1 MKILKLEIKNIRGI
15 PDLTIEPKGKSFV
28 IYGPNGSG
36 KSAVIDSLD
45 FLLTGK
51 IARLSGEGTEGI
63 TLKDYGPHIDKV
75 ADLSNVEVNAEIEV
89 PGISEAVVISRK
101 MSNPTEL
108 KCPDKFKTH
117 LSPIIELLSRG
128 QYVLTRREILKLVT
142 AKSSTRA
149 QQIHQ
154 VLKLSDL
161 EDIRAN
167 LVTIRNES
175 KTAFETATITL
186 NRNKRNV
193 ATNIGKTVYIEA
205 EVLDYVNDQRTKLGG
220 NKIEKL
226 NSSFLQDG
234 ITGVPVNPASVNHKT
249 LSELI
254 NILKSGS
261 VDLIANEMSEAD
273 KKLRSIIDEIK
284 NDAVANWNAK
294 RFVFTKE
301 GLELIRESGECPL
314 CDKSWNKDELVHY
327 LQERIDNESSRQDE
341 LSSNSKII
349 SEKAEIIK
357 IRIQQIVDLIKPLAQ
372 NESAKT
378 SKVFAAG
385 SEHLNN
391 WSESLS
397 GLLTAL
403 EYPLKD
409 YANEAFP
416 KELVNKLYLTE
427 KTDTILAEFEDEVKK
442 LFPEATPEQTAW
454 DNLTRLVE
462 WIKNIEEGTIS
473 LEHISIISKRAASVE
488 KAFIEARDE
497 VLDSLYV
504 KIKNRFV
511 GFYKEMH
518 GDDEKGFSADFT
530 PKDAGLNFKVD
541 FYGRGLHPPHAMHS
555 EGHQDSMGVCLFL
568 ALSEHLNKGL
578 IDLVILDDVI
588 MSVDIGH
595 RRMFCNVL
603 ANNFSDRQ
611 FVITTHDTTW
621 ANQLKSAG
629 LIPSKQMLKFLNW
642 DIDSG
647 PVVHY
652 EADMWGR
659 IQRDLD
665 NDDVN
670 SAAARLRRGM
680 EEFSRY
686 VCHSLRASVPYTLED
701 GGDLG
706 DFMPSAIGRYGDLL
720 GKAKEAAHSW
730 KQTEILQELNR
741 VDDQVKKILGRTNV
755 EQWSINKAVHYN
767 QWANLGKQDFIPVV
781 TAFKD
786 LYEKVFSCSNE
797 ECQSVL
803 QVTFDGAKVNGVRCK
818 CGAVNWNLTKK
829 L

>member
-15 PDLTIEPKGKSFV
+15 PDLTIDPKGKSFV

-63 TLKDYGPHIDKV
+63 TLKDYGPHIDKA

-89 PGISEAVVISRK
+89 PGITEAVVISRK
-101 MSNPTEL
+101 MSNPSEL
-108 KCPDKFKTH
+108 NCPDKFKTH

-128 QYVLTRREILKLVT
+128 QYVLTRREILKMIT

-167 LVTIRNES
+167 LVKIRNES
-175 KTAFETATITL
+175 KNAFETATITL

-226 NSSFLQDG
+226 DSALLQDG
-234 ITGVPVNPASVNHKT
+234 ITGVSVNPASVNHKT
-249 LSELI
+249 LLALI
-254 NILKSGS
+254 SNLKSGS
-261 VDLIANEMSEAD
+261 VGLVANEMSEAD
-273 KKLRSIIDEIK
+273 KKLRSIIDEIR

-294 RFVFTKE
+294 RFAFTKE
-301 GLELIRESGECPL
+301 GLGLIRESGECPL
-314 CDKSWNKDELVHY
+314 CDKDWNKGELAHY

-357 IRIQQIVDLIKPLAQ
+357 IRIQQIIDLIKSLAQ
-372 NESAKT
+372 HESAKT
-378 SKVFAAG
+378 SKVFVAG

-391 WSESLS
+391 WSESLN
-397 GLLTAL
+397 GLITTL

-409 YANEAFP
+409 YTDEAFP
-416 KELVNKLYLTE
+416 KEVVNKLYLTE

-462 WIKNIEEGTIS
+462 WIKSIEEGTIS
-473 LEHISIISKRAASVE
+473 LEHLSIISKRAALVE
-488 KAFIEARDE
+488 KAYIEARDE
-497 VLDSLYV
+497 VLDNLYV
-504 KIKNRFV
+504 KIKDRFV

-568 ALSEHLNKGL
+568 ALSEHLNKGFV
-578 IDLVILDDVI
+578 DLVILDDVI
-588 MSVDIGH
+588 MSVDTGH

-603 ANNFSDRQ
+603 ANNFSDKQ

-621 ANQLKSAG
+621 ANQLRSVG
-629 LIPSKQMLKFLNW
+629 LIPSKQMLKFSNW
-642 DIDSG
+642 DVDSG

-659 IQRDLD
+659 IQKDLD
-665 NDDVN
+665 DDDVP
-670 SAAARLRRGM
+670 SAAAKLRRGM
-680 EEFSRY
+680 EEFSRF
-686 VCHSLRASVPYTLED
+686 VCHNIRAYVPYTIED
-701 GGDLG
+701 AGGLG
-706 DFMPSAIGRYGDLL
+706 DFMPAAIGRYKELL
-720 GKAKEAAHSW
+720 ALAKAAANSWNQREIIEKLNKVDDEAKE
-730 KQTEILQELNR
+730 IMR
-741 VDDQVKKILGRTNV
+741 RTNV
-755 EQWSINKAVHYN
+755 EEWSVNKAVHYN
-767 QWANLGKQDFIPVV
+767 EWTNFGKQDFLPVF
-781 TAFKD
+781 TAFRD
-786 LYEKVFSCSNE
+786 LYEKVLSCPNE

-803 QVTFDGAKVNGVRCK
+803 QVTFDGAKINGVRCK
-818 CGAVNWNLTKK
+818 CGAVNWNLIKK

>member
-15 PDLTIEPKGKSFV
+15 PDLTVEPKGKSFV

-75 ADLSNVEVNAEIEV
+75 TDLSSVEVNAEIEV
-89 PGISEAVVISRK
+89 PGITEPVTISRK
-101 MSNPTEL
+101 MSSPNDL
-108 KCPDKFKTH
+108 KYLDKYKTQ

-154 VLKLSDL
+154 VLKLSNI
-161 EDIRAN
+161 EDVRAN
-167 LVTIRNES
+167 LVKIKNEI
-175 KTAFETATITL
+175 KNEFDAATQTL
-186 NRNKRNV
+186 NRSKRSV
-193 ATNIGKTVYIEA
+193 AINIGKTEYIEV
-205 EVLDYVNDQRTKLGG
+205 EVLDFVNEQRAKLGG
-220 NKIEKL
+220 RKIDKL
-226 NSSFLQDG
+226 DSLLIQES
-234 ITGVPVNPASVNHKT
+234 ITGVTIIPASVNHKKF
-249 LSELI
+249 SELI
-254 NILKSGS
+254 NNLKEGS
-261 VDLIANEMSEAD
+261 VEKVAYELSEAD
-273 KKLRSIIDEIK
+273 NKLRLTINEIIT
-284 NDAVANWNAK
+284 NPVANWNAK
-294 RFVFTKE
+294 RFSFTKE
-301 GLELIRESGECPL
+301 GIKLIRETGECPL
-314 CDKSWNKDELVHY
+314 CDKEWPKSTLTDY
-327 LQERIDNESSRQDE
+327 LQERIDAESSSQGE

-349 SEKAEIIK
+349 LDKTETIK
-357 IRIQQIVDLIKPLAQ
+357 IRIQQVVELIKPLIPS
-372 NESAKT
+372 EPAKG
-378 SKVFAAG
+378 SIVFSTG
-385 SEHLNN
+385 SEFLNN
-391 WSESLS
+391 WSESL
-397 GLLTAL
+397 GAL
-403 EYPLKD
+403 IQALKDPLKNYTD
-409 YANEAFP
+409 EAFP
-416 KELVNKLYLTE
+416 KDTVNNLYLTE
-427 KTDTILAEFEDEVKK
+427 KTDSILAEFEEEVIK

-454 DNLTRLVE
+454 DSLTRLVE
-462 WIKNIEEGTIS
+462 WIKSIEEGTIA
-473 LEHISIISKRAASVE
+473 LDRASIISKRAVSLE
-488 KAFIEARDE
+488 KAYIEARDE
-497 VLDSLYV
+497 ILENLYV
-504 KIKNRFV
+504 KIKDRFV

-518 GDDEKGFSADFT
+518 GEDEKRFDAEFT

-541 FYGRGLHPPHAMHS
+541 FYGRGLHLPHAMHS

-578 IDLVILDDVI
+578 IDIVILDDVI

-621 ANQLKSAG
+621 ANQLKSSG
-629 LIPSKQMLKFLNW
+629 LISSKQMLKFSNW
-642 DIDSG
+642 DVNSG

-659 IQRDLD
+659 IQKDID
-665 NDDVN
+665 NDDIN

-686 VCHSLRASVPYTLED
+686 VCHCLRASVPYTIED
-701 GGDLG
+701 AGDLG
-706 DFMPSAIGRYGDLL
+706 EFMPAAIGRYGELL
-720 GKAKEAAHSW
+720 GKAKVAAHSW
-730 KQTEILQELNR
+730 NQTEILKELNR
-741 VDDQVKKILGRTNV
+741 VDDQVKEILGRTNV
-755 EQWSINKAVHYN
+755 EQWNINKAVHFN
-767 QWANLGKQDFIPVV
+767 QWANFGKQDFLPVV
-781 TAFKD
+781 SAFKD

-803 QVTFDGAKVNGVRCK
+803 QVTYDGAKINGVRCK

-829 L
+829 S

>member
-1 MKILKLEIKNIRGI
+1 MKILKLEIKNVRGI
-15 PDLTIEPKGKSFV
+15 PDLIIEPKGKSFV

-75 ADLSNVEVNAEIEV
+75 ADLSSVEVNAEIEV
-89 PGISEAVVISRK
+89 PGISEVVAISRK

-108 KCPDKFKTH
+108 KCPDKFKIP

-128 QYVLTRREILKLVT
+128 QYVLTRREVLKLVT

-154 VLKLSDL
+154 VLKLSEL

-175 KTAFETATITL
+175 KTASETANSTL

-193 ATNIGKTVYIEA
+193 ATNIGKTVYNEA
-205 EVLDYVNDQRTKLGG
+205 DVLEYVNDQRTKLGG

-226 NSSFLQDG
+226 DSALLQDG
-234 ITGVPVNPASVNHKT
+234 ITGISINASGVNQNT
-249 LSELI
+249 LSVLI
-254 NILKSGS
+254 NLLKSGS
-261 VDLIANEMSEAD
+261 VDQVASGLSEANN
-273 KKLRSIIDEIK
+273 KLRLVIDDIK

-294 RFVFTKE
+294 RYAFTKE

-314 CDKSWNKDELVHY
+314 CDKDWSKDELVLY
-327 LQERIDNESSRQDE
+327 LQERIDNESSRQSE
-341 LSSNSKII
+341 LASNSKII
-349 SEKAEIIK
+349 SDKAEIIK
-357 IRIQQIVDLIKPLAQ
+357 LRIQRIVDLIRPLSQ

-391 WSESLS
+391 WNKSLS
-397 GLLTAL
+397 GLMSAL
-403 EYPLKD
+403 ESPLRD
-409 YANEAFP
+409 YIHEAFP
-416 KELVNKLYLTE
+416 KAVVNRLYLTE

-442 LFPEATPEQTAW
+442 LFPEATPEQAAW

-462 WIKNIEEGTIS
+462 WIKSIEEGTIS
-473 LEHISIISKRAASVE
+473 LEHASLISNRAASVE
-488 KAFIEARDE
+488 RAYIEARDE
-497 VLDSLYV
+497 VLDSIYV
-504 KIKNRFV
+504 KIKDKFV

-518 GDDEKGFSADFT
+518 GDDEKEFTADFT

-541 FYGRGLHPPHAMHS
+541 FYGRGLHAPHAMHS

-629 LIPSKQMLKFLNW
+629 LIPSKQMLKFSSW

-659 IQRDLD
+659 IQKDLE

-680 EEFSRY
+680 EEFGRY
-686 VCHSLRASVPYTLED
+686 VCHNLRASVPYTLED

-706 DFMPSAIGRYGDLL
+706 DFIPAAIGRYGDLL

-730 KQTEILQELNR
+730 KQTEILQGLNR
-741 VDDQVKKILGRTNV
+741 VDDQAKKIFGRTNV

-767 QWANLGKQDFIPVV
+767 QWANFGKQDFIPVV

-803 QVTFDGAKVNGVRCK
+803 QLTFDGAKVNGVRCK
-818 CGAVNWNLTKK
+818 CGAVNWNLAKK
-829 L
+829 T